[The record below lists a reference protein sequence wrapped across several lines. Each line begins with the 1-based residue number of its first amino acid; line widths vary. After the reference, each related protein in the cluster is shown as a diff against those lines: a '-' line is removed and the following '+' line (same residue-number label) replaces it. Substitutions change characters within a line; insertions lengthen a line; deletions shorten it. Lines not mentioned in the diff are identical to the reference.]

1 MEFGLLV
8 TDIPV
13 YVPCKFEMYIFKVAL
28 VISENVRIAFLYV
41 PSIIYLKWY
50 FHQLRGNNSLALRA
64 RVLIFTTELQ
74 RVNY

>member
-28 VISENVRIAFLYV
+28 VISENVHIAFLYV
-41 PSIIYLKWY
+41 LSKYIVKLGCTWVYTFSY
-50 FHQLRGNNSLALRA
+50 FCSK
-64 RVLIFTTELQ
+64 T
-74 RVNY
+74 

>member
-1 MEFGLLV
+1 MELSLLV

-41 PSIIYLKWY
+41 LSIYYKSSK
-50 FHQLRGNNSLALRA
+50 FGG
-64 RVLIFTTELQ
+64 
-74 RVNY
+74 

>member
-1 MEFGLLV
+1 MKFCILV

-41 PSIIYLKWY
+41 LSIYILCIAKAIKA
-50 FHQLRGNNSLALRA
+50 GAALLYSITFKRK
-64 RVLIFTTELQ
+64 L
-74 RVNY
+74 